1 MLRDPVAENKTNDKN
16 VERTNLPGPTFKD
29 LGDPAREIISEEG
42 IGVNTV
48 GNQQVSGMFDCDEC
62 NAVFKSRSALRLHI
76 QSKHEGVIYRC
87 DKCDFK
93 TTLQGNLARHKKGRH
108 EGIMYNCTQCDYKAD
123 RQEKLTQT

>member
-48 GNQQVSGMFDCDEC
+48 GNQQVSGMLTVM
-62 NAVFKSRSALRLHI
+62 NVMLSLNHALHL
-76 QSKHEGVIYRC
+76 
-87 DKCDFK
+87 DFTFSPNMK
-93 TTLQGNLARHKKGRH
+93 ELYIDVTSVTLKLLCKG
-108 EGIMYNCTQCDYKAD
+108 T
-123 RQEKLTQT
+123 